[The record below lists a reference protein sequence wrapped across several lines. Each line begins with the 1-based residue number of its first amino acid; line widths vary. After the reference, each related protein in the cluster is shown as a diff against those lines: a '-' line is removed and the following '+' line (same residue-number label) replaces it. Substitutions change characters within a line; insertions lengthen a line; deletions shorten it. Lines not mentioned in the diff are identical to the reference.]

1 MRQIKKRR
9 IGVFALAI
17 MMFVLATIPVQ
28 LVEATED
35 TGVKRGK
42 ISNSVSI
49 QESYSCFIGNAEPV
63 DVKPG
68 KKFFLTYTVDSV
80 EKNTLLGMGLIVTKD
95 YKSPE
100 IYGEG
105 NGFMKYADKDQNLSE
120 LLEAGYTYLIS
131 FEMEEDGFHYK
142 IAKAKGDHA
151 EYVNLGDVGQNIISK
166 EITDGKYFGLYLNGA
181 ELYQDQKR
189 CLTAEF
195 SRVYCYDEDGNDIP
209 LVASRNATVYRPK
222 QMTDKKVAHYYEFS
236 LMDTTNVYISNRK
249 EAKGTVVYLSYD
261 VENVSKQSVAMNG
274 FVACSVPTE
283 EYPWNHGVL
292 GYQDY
297 PVGESPMLREGA
309 HYLVRFEKAE
319 NEVKAN
325 VKCTWNG
332 KDEYFGWTSTLFM
345 ENYDY
350 DALNYIGIFMGQ
362 GYESFVS
369 ADFKNVRCY
378 DEKGNNL
385 GVQVNKKDLK
395 ISHYGELEDY
405 SLCEAVYY
413 CKGNRTFFFLED
425 ESSVGKLVVGEETEW
440 GTYSIDDSSRK
451 MVVDVG
457 GNQTTYTYKY
467 TLFVD
472 DEENQYIRMKDNKVT
487 FISGTDVST
496 QMATAKNTYR
506 VTKPENP
513 SMKDNT
519 FKEWCLGDG
528 TAYDFETVVTEAT
541 TLYAKWVDGD
551 GNEYLATTADAR
563 ANGFTVSPMVIS
575 IIVSAVL
582 IVLTG
587 VCIAA
592 IVRKGKKHEDSK

>member
-1 MRQIKKRR
+1 MSKVKRKLIR
-9 IGVFALAI
+9 ISALAVVALTLVS
-17 MMFVLATIPVQ
+17 MPVQ
-28 LVEATED
+28 LVGAKED
-35 TGVKRGK
+35 TNAKRGK
-42 ISNSVSI
+42 VSNSVSI
-49 QESYSCFIGNAEPV
+49 SESYGCFIGNAEPV

-68 KKFFLTYTVDSV
+68 KKYFLTYTVDSV
-80 EKNTLLGMGLIVTKD
+80 EKNTLLGMGLMVTKD

-105 NGFMKYADKDQNLSE
+105 NGFMKYADKDQNMSE
-120 LLEAGYTYLIS
+120 LLEVGYTYLIS

-151 EYVNLGDVGQNIISK
+151 EYVDLGDVGQNIISK

-195 SRVYCYDEDGNDIP
+195 SRVYCYDEDGKDIP

-236 LMDTTNVYISNRK
+236 LVDATNVYISNRK
-249 EAKGTVVYLSYD
+249 EAEGAVVYLSYN

-274 FVACSVPTE
+274 FVACSAPTE
-283 EYPWNHGVL
+283 VFPWSKGVL

-309 HYLVRFEKAE
+309 HYLIRFEKTSDG
-319 NEVKAN
+319 VSAN

-332 KDEYFGWTSTLFM
+332 KDEYFGWIASMFM

-350 DALNYIGIFMGQ
+350 NSLNYLGIFMGQ

-385 GVQVNKKDLK
+385 GVQTNRPELK
-395 ISHYGELEDY
+395 IKHYGELEDY

-413 CKGNRTFFFLED
+413 CKANQTFFFLED
-425 ESSVGKLVVGEETEW
+425 ESNIGKLTIGEDTKW
-440 GTYSIDDSSRK
+440 GTYSIDDDSREMIVNLDGAESK
-451 MVVDVG
+451 
-457 GNQTTYTYKY
+457 YLYKY

-472 DEENQYIRMKDNKVT
+472 ANENQYIRMKDNKVT
-487 FISGTDVST
+487 FVTGSETME
-496 QMATAKNTYR
+496 QMATAENTYR
-506 VTKPENP
+506 VSEPEKPT
-513 SMKDNT
+513 MKNST

-528 TAYDFETVVTEAT
+528 TAYDFESVVTEAT

-551 GNEYLATTADAR
+551 GNEYLAVSADTDH
-563 ANGFTVSPMVIS
+563 ANFSVSPMVVS
-575 IIVSAVL
+575 IGVSIVL
-582 IVLTG
+582 IA
-587 VCIAA
+587 IAT
-592 IVRKGKKHEDSK
+592 IVVVVIIRKGKTNENSK